1 MNPTCSQCGTLQP
14 ALSREESILRFQAA
28 VGRCLYEPHPD
39 LRVCIN
45 CGSTELV
52 CDKGVEVS
60 DHPVSRRVIVFESKN
75 IENEWADLFA
85 EAAVWLWKN
94 RDVMPFHVTTE
105 FGNED
110 DWDGRRLA
118 FEGISM
124 PSYFRQDG
132 QEVDETPRPTSPG
145 IFVHTSQGRRE
156 V

>member
-1 MNPTCSQCGTLQP
+1 
-14 ALSREESILRFQAA
+14 
-28 VGRCLYEPHPD
+28 
-39 LRVCIN
+39 
-45 CGSTELV
+45 
-52 CDKGVEVS
+52 
-60 DHPVSRRVIVFESKN
+60 
-75 IENEWADLFA
+75 
-85 EAAVWLWKN
+85 
-94 RDVMPFHVTTE
+94 MPFHVTTE

-124 PSYFRQDG
+124 HSYFRQDG